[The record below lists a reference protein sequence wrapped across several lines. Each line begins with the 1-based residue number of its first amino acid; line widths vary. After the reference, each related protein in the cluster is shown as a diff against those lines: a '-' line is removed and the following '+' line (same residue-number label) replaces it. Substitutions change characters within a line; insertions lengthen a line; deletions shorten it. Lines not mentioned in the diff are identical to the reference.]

1 MPKSSF
7 KDSIELRDI
16 LIPDDSS
23 DFFINVKSKTHIGRI
38 RDENQDNL
46 SILLPPKIPQGI
58 LGIISVADGLGG
70 QKGGA
75 EASKIAVKS
84 LEKSLNH
91 SISTRSTR
99 EMLKKAFVSAN
110 HSVFTESKNPNLSGM
125 GTTLTTAVIT
135 NNGVTIGHV
144 GDSRAY
150 LFRNSE
156 LYQVTNDHT
165 WIADQINQGKLSKKD
180 AESHPKKNMLTKA
193 IGIKNNVE
201 TDLVSFSLNDNDT
214 LLICSDGLHGQ
225 LKDSEIKNILN
236 KKDPEIIV
244 DSLVKSANK
253 SGGIDNVTV
262 LIVNFSSQN
271 PLNETPY
278 GLLSLFT
285 KEEKK
290 SSLKKTLDRLGS
302 YTDLEPLNNIVS
314 RNIYKTWDHKL
325 KKQVIVKTDLN
336 IEKKNLRTQFD
347 IHNET
352 KCHPK
357 VNHSN
362 IVKLINYNL
371 DNQPP
376 YLVLEFLNGGSLK
389 EKISKN
395 GPVNVSEMIRIIKE
409 IIKGLDYI
417 HQKNILH
424 CDLKPENILFDH
436 QDIPKLI
443 DFSLARKMDINK
455 NISKTGSVLWV
466 SPEQW
471 HGENLDIRSEIYTL
485 GGLMYFMLTGR
496 FPFSPDSSAENEKD
510 SVREKHLYSF
520 IPNATSLNH
529 LIPINISYCIAKCL
543 AKIPERRFQSTKS
556 LIKNLDNYE
565 NISHDPKKWKY
576 LSKPK
581 SFS

>member
-1 MPKSSF
+1 
-7 KDSIELRDI
+7 
-16 LIPDDSS
+16 
-23 DFFINVKSKTHIGRI
+23 
-38 RDENQDNL
+38 
-46 SILLPPKIPQGI
+46 
-58 LGIISVADGLGG
+58 
-70 QKGGA
+70 
-75 EASKIAVKS
+75 
-84 LEKSLNH
+84 
-91 SISTRSTR
+91 
-99 EMLKKAFVSAN
+99 
-110 HSVFTESKNPNLSGM
+110 M

-278 GLLSLFT
+278 GFLSLFT

-336 IEKKNLRTQFD
+336 IEKKNLKTQFD

-376 YLVLEFLNGGSLK
+376 YLVLEFLNGGSL
-389 EKISKN
+389 
-395 GPVNVSEMIRIIKE
+395 
-409 IIKGLDYI
+409 
-417 HQKNILH
+417 
-424 CDLKPENILFDH
+424 
-436 QDIPKLI
+436 
-443 DFSLARKMDINK
+443 
-455 NISKTGSVLWV
+455 
-466 SPEQW
+466 
-471 HGENLDIRSEIYTL
+471 
-485 GGLMYFMLTGR
+485 
-496 FPFSPDSSAENEKD
+496 
-510 SVREKHLYSF
+510 
-520 IPNATSLNH
+520 
-529 LIPINISYCIAKCL
+529 
-543 AKIPERRFQSTKS
+543 
-556 LIKNLDNYE
+556 
-565 NISHDPKKWKY
+565 
-576 LSKPK
+576 
-581 SFS
+581 

>member
-1 MPKSSF
+1 MPKLSF

-23 DFFINVKSKTHIGRI
+23 NFFINVKSKTHIGRI
-38 RDENQDNL
+38 RDENQDNF
-46 SILLPPKIPQGI
+46 SILLPPKIPEGV

-84 LEKSLNH
+84 LEKTLNY
-91 SISTRSTR
+91 SASTRSTR
-99 EMLKKAFVSAN
+99 EMLKNAFDSAN
-110 HSVFTESKNPNLSGM
+110 HSVFSKSKNPNLSGM

-135 NNGVTIGHV
+135 SNGVTIGHV

-150 LFRNSE
+150 LFRNSK
-156 LYQVTNDHT
+156 LYQMTNDHT
-165 WIADQINQGKLSKKD
+165 WIANQINQGKLTKKD
-180 AESHPKKNMLTKA
+180 AKIHPKKNMLTRA

-201 TDLVSFSLNDNDT
+201 TDLVSFSLNNNDT

-225 LKDSEIKNILN
+225 LKDSEIINILN

-271 PLNETPY
+271 PINQAPY
-278 GLLSLFT
+278 GFLSLFT

-290 SSLKKTLDRLGS
+290 SPIKKTLDRLGS
-302 YTDLEPLNNIVS
+302 YTDLEPLNKLVS
-314 RNIYKTWDHKL
+314 RNIYKTWDHTL

-336 IEKKNLRTQFD
+336 IENKNLKNQFD
-347 IHNET
+347 IHNEA
-352 KCHPK
+352 KCHSK
-357 VNHSN
+357 INHPN
-362 IVKLINYNL
+362 IVNLINYKL
-371 DNQPP
+371 ENQPP
-376 YLVLEFLNGGSLK
+376 YLVLEYLSGGSLK
-389 EKISKN
+389 EKITAE
-395 GPVNVSEMIRIIKE
+395 GPLKTSEMILITKE
-409 IIKGLDYI
+409 IIKGLDAI
-417 HQKNILH
+417 HQKNIIH

-436 QDIPKLI
+436 QGVPKLI
-443 DFSLARKMDINK
+443 DFSLARNINKNK
-455 NISKTGSVLWV
+455 NISRTGSVLWV

-471 HGENLDIRSEIYTL
+471 HGQNLDIRSEIYTL
-485 GGLMYFMLTGR
+485 GGLMYFMVTGR

-520 IPNATSLNH
+520 IPKATSLNN

-543 AKIPERRFQSTKS
+543 AKIPERRFQNTKS
-556 LIKNLDNYE
+556 LIKHLDTYQD
-565 NISHDPKKWKY
+565 ISFDHKEWKFF
-576 LSKPK
+576 SKPN